1 MKLNNYYNLLK
12 LIIYLFPFAL
22 IANSNYAATLNL
34 TWNAN
39 IEGDLSGYKVYY
51 GTSPGNHVPPI
62 NVGNCTSYELSGLN
76 AGTTYYIALTAYDTF
91 NNESEKSTEI
101 SGVAPLPPDTENPT
115 ITITSPTSSSLYST
129 SNNTITIA
137 GSASDNIGVSQVTWS
152 NNRGGSGS
160 ASGTTNWSASNISLL
175 TGQNIITVTARDA
188 AANTGT
194 DSITVTYA
202 LPTTST
208 TSSITTSSSSSTSSS
223 TPSTT
228 TTTIMPSTTSSV
240 ASTTSIPATTSILV
254 TSSVPITTSIPV
266 TSTIPPSTT
275 STVHLT
281 TTTTIPADTTPPNG
295 TITINNSDAFTGVT
309 QVTLKLFAT
318 DNARELNA
326 NALMTFSNDKQKW
339 SSPEP
344 YSTSKLWTLSPEA
357 GVKTIYVKFR
367 DASGNWMPK
376 PAKDQITLFTS
387 KKLKPTSVTASSE
400 FLPFW
405 LKTQAIDEKTLTLWS
420 TAPTTSWNNEF
431 ITLDF
436 GTTKLVEKIDMYA
449 SHLFNLDFF
458 PVNFKIEASTNNT
471 TWSTISTEQDYT
483 LKSVSPDSW
492 DFNSPAE
499 ARYLRIAITKAKTFF
514 IFHLAQIAEIEVYG
528 TDLPNEYPS
537 LPETPP
543 PPADETSP
551 DNSTSNEVV
560 SDNTDTQGLPGVP
573 GKPLVNFY

>member
-160 ASGTTNWSASNISLL
+160 ASGTTNWSTSNISLL

-560 SDNTDTQGLPGVP
+560 SDNTDTQGLLGVP

>member
-1 MKLNNYYNLLK
+1 MYLKKRKIKRFLIVFSFLPIIIPLYTFGASLNLEWT
-12 LIIYLFPFAL
+12 
-22 IANSNYAATLNL
+22 ANSEA
-34 TWNAN
+34 
-39 IEGDLSGYKVYY
+39 DLCGYKIYY
-51 GTSPGNHVPPI
+51 GISPGTYGIPVS
-62 NVGNCTSYELSGLN
+62 VGKVTSYQLSGLTE
-76 AGTTYYIALTAYDTF
+76 GVTYYLSLTAYDTS
-91 NNESEKSTEI
+91 NNESKKTSEAW
-101 SGVAPLPPDTENPT
+101 GVAR
-115 ITITSPTSSSLYST
+115 SS
-129 SNNTITIA
+129 IK
-137 GSASDNIGVSQVTWS
+137 
-152 NNRGGSGS
+152 
-160 ASGTTNWSASNISLL
+160 
-175 TGQNIITVTARDA
+175 
-188 AANTGT
+188 
-194 DSITVTYA
+194 
-202 LPTTST
+202 TST
-208 TSSITTSSSSSTSSS
+208 TTTNSVASTSSSSTSSS
-223 TPSTT
+223 TLSTT

-240 ASTTSIPATTSILV
+240 ASTTSIPATTSIVV

-266 TSTIPPSTT
+266 TSTITPSTT

-560 SDNTDTQGLPGVP
+560 SDNTDTQGLLGVP